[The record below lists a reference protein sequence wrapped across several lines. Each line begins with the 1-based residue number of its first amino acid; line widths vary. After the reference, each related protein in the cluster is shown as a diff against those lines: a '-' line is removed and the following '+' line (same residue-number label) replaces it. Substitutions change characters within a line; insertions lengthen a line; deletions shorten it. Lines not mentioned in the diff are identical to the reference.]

1 MTAAMNEAA
10 KAKIIKDAIFPER
23 MGKANEYAQLA
34 CHIFENGMLSGEV
47 IRIDGASRLGKL

>member
-1 MTAAMNEAA
+1 MTAVMNDAA

-23 MGKANEYAQLA
+23 MGRPNEFALLA
-34 CHIFENGMLSGEV
+34 CHIVENGMLNGEV

>member
-1 MTAAMNEAA
+1 MTAMMNEAA

-23 MGKANEYAQLA
+23 MGNRNEFAGLA
-34 CHIFENGMLSGEV
+34 CHIVENGMLNGEV